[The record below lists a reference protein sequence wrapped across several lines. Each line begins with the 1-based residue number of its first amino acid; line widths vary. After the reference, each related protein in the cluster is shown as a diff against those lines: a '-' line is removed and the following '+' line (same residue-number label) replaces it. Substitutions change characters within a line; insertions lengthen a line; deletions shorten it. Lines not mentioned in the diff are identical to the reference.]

1 MAAGATGTVTFQ
13 VLVDEAAKDVTIN
26 NDAVVKDGQNEYTTD
41 TVTVTVP
48 SKDVKD
54 GSGTSI
60 DGKGVQVGDTLTFEV
75 KFELTEACASVVV
88 TDTIPD
94 HTTYVDGSADNGG
107 TVADGVVTWNLGAKE
122 AGTYTVSFKV
132 TVDESAVTVNAI
144 NNTASISVDDHP
156 AVDTNVVTVTPK
168 KGGLSVS
175 KTVTVPEG
183 FEIDE
188 TKEFTFTITLTDKN
202 GAALTGV

>member
-1 MAAGATGTVTFQ
+1 MPAWGTVTFQ
-13 VLVDEAAKDVTIN
+13 VLVDEDAKDVTIE

-60 DGKGVQVGDTLTFEV
+60 DGKGVQVGDTLTYEV

-107 TVADGVVTWNLGAKE
+107 TVAGGVVTWNLGAKE

-132 TVDESAVTVNAI
+132 TARDLQLTRHLLPVT
-144 NNTASISVDDHP
+144 
-156 AVDTNVVTVTPK
+156 
-168 KGGLSVS
+168 LSVIQ
-175 KTVTVPEG
+175 ER
-183 FEIDE
+183 
-188 TKEFTFTITLTDKN
+188 TL
-202 GAALTGV
+202 